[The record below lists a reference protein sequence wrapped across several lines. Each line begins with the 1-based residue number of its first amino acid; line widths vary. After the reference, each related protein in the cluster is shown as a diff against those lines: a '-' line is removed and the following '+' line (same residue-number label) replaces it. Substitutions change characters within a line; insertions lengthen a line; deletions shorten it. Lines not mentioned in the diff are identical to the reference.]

1 MQKDIWSACIA
12 GFLLCVGSLS
22 IGVDPLWVTIV
33 IFTLAIAAFA
43 SGWVGRRESTT
54 GSLHRPHIEHPGDW
68 V

>member
-1 MQKDIWSACIA
+1 MQKDIWAACIA

-22 IGVDPLWVTIV
+22 LGTDPLWVTIV

-43 SGWVGRRESTT
+43 FGWLGSRSAEQPGQT
-54 GSLHRPHIEHPGDW
+54 GQRVPADW